1 MNFEEME
8 KEDTK
13 RQFELYISSI
23 HLNAGYFSDVGYR
36 FRPNYFYKSDYWW
49 PFGED
54 KIETFFDWI
63 FYN

>member
-1 MNFEEME
+1 MNFEEMD

-49 PFGED
+49 PFG
-54 KIETFFDWI
+54 
-63 FYN
+63 